1 MVSGYLQDSC
11 GLPGK
16 YSGVSDSVVNDGS
29 KRVDHRVTLQQ
40 NTYSWPNIFFCF
52 FFSCVALVGHLQIS
66 MSTFINHEKM
76 TLPYKTKSEIDS
88 CEVHKR

>member
-52 FFSCVALVGHLQIS
+52 FFLRCFGGPLADFNEYFYQS
-66 MSTFINHEKM
+66 
-76 TLPYKTKSEIDS
+76 
-88 CEVHKR
+88 